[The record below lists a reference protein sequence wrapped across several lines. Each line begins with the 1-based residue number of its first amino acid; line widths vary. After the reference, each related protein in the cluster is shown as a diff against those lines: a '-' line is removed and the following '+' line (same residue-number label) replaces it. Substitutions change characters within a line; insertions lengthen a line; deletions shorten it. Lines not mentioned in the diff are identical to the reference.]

1 LSGVADCTPAAR
13 RRQPGSRGTL
23 ARVRERAEIE
33 RATLRGAAALDAY
46 DPAPPFDSRL
56 DAVSDAY
63 LEEHSCGLAHLDAD
77 SWLYYLPLVLVA
89 ALARAGETG
98 SMLVERVVW
107 SLRPPDRDP
116 PRLARLSREQEAAV
130 AESLEY
136 LGFHPDSRNQ
146 DLALQVLEEYWI
158 PGASYR

>member
-1 LSGVADCTPAAR
+1 
-13 RRQPGSRGTL
+13 
-23 ARVRERAEIE
+23 VRERAEIE
-33 RATLRGAAALDAY
+33 RAIARAFGPREGVPARTLRGGAALDAY
-46 DPAPPFDSRL
+46 DPAPPFDARL

-116 PRLARLSREQEAAV
+116 PRLARLSREQEAVV
-130 AESLEY
+130 AEALEY
-136 LGFHPDSRNQ
+136 LAFHPDSRNQ